1 MADQEGR
8 NVEALYAGLLPRRA
22 EKAARKS
29 RKGKKPWYNL
39 KESQD
44 RKALVSYVVQTGYIA
59 LAIGWKIYAG
69 SYLGKGIN
77 TGDWNPFR
85 FDSKDKLEQ
94 KIQEKE
100 VKEEDLEKI
109 INYQDILE

>member
-1 MADQEGR
+1 MNWGKILDYTPG
-8 NVEALYAGLLPRRA
+8 VGLVSHAMR
-22 EKAARKS
+22 EYKS

-100 VKEEDLEKI
+100 VKEKDLEKI

>member
-1 MADQEGR
+1 MNWGKILDYTPG
-8 NVEALYAGLLPRRA
+8 VGLVSHTMR
-22 EKAARKS
+22 EYKS

-39 KESQD
+39 KEPQD

-77 TGDWNPFR
+77 TGDWHPFR
-85 FDSKDKLEQ
+85 FDSKDKVEQ

-100 VKEEDLEKI
+100 NKEKDLEKI
-109 INYQDILE
+109 INYQELLK